1 MFKAGIHI
9 YRSLVMMICALW
21 LFSCVPQP
29 VLNKL
34 PDLELTAETVNDG
47 CILNATFSG
56 ELMGEYEAGFY
67 YGLTEEDMIKIPA
80 QWESSV
86 TFVAHISSLEYDAEY
101 MYKAYVNNG
110 YNEICS
116 ATESFKT
123 QASQSKPET
132 GGDDSMILPFNTVT
146 VGTMYSEVVVEV
158 GGEADFM
165 VSIPP
170 SGVNWIECSTDGRKC
185 TFAVSDNCDPTER
198 SCDVRFFNLVN
209 DEYEIL
215 TIYQPAVSL
224 TESNL
229 PFNYIEIPSAATHF
243 SMLLLEELFSG
254 IRFLYDGYGGS
265 GWLKWG
271 WRTDWKYLDF
281 DFEAEEN
288 LSMEERMCRVI
299 ITYDGFDS
307 VLTVVQKGRDEFF
320 DLEDPVVGEICLEAF
335 DIDEDGRLSYDELSQ
350 IPSDGL
356 DVLDFS
362 GTDVRSFDEF
372 RFFHNITEI
381 NEPIIEDTGLE
392 SIQFPENFHSLDQG
406 VFRNCTGLRIEDKA
420 SMMEMYIGQ
429 EVFKGCT
436 GIQSVVAYVV
446 GERAFENCTSLVEVL
461 QRASGVLPY
470 TFRNCESLSRFEF
483 SICDEGCHLVGEEAF
498 LGCVSLPEFTITK
511 DIIEIQSKAFYGCSS
526 LSAVYMHPDN
536 PPALGEDVF
545 TGTSTDL
552 KIYVPS
558 QSVDLYKSSW
568 PFLADRII
576 EGDF

>member
-47 CILNATFSG
+47 CIMNATFSG

-185 TFAVSDNCDPTER
+185 TFAVSDNCD
-198 SCDVRFFNLVN
+198 
-209 DEYEIL
+209 
-215 TIYQPAVSL
+215 
-224 TESNL
+224 
-229 PFNYIEIPSAATHF
+229 
-243 SMLLLEELFSG
+243 LLNE
-254 IRFLYDGYGGS
+254 
-265 GWLKWG
+265 
-271 WRTDWKYLDF
+271 
-281 DFEAEEN
+281 
-288 LSMEERMCRVI
+288 
-299 ITYDGFDS
+299 
-307 VLTVVQKGRDEFF
+307 VV
-320 DLEDPVVGEICLEAF
+320 
-335 DIDEDGRLSYDELSQ
+335 
-350 IPSDGL
+350 
-356 DVLDFS
+356 
-362 GTDVRSFDEF
+362 
-372 RFFHNITEI
+372 
-381 NEPIIEDTGLE
+381 
-392 SIQFPENFHSLDQG
+392 
-406 VFRNCTGLRIEDKA
+406 
-420 SMMEMYIGQ
+420 M
-429 EVFKGCT
+429 
-436 GIQSVVAYVV
+436 
-446 GERAFENCTSLVEVL
+446 
-461 QRASGVLPY
+461 
-470 TFRNCESLSRFEF
+470 
-483 SICDEGCHLVGEEAF
+483 
-498 LGCVSLPEFTITK
+498 CVS
-511 DIIEIQSKAFYGCSS
+511 
-526 LSAVYMHPDN
+526 
-536 PPALGEDVF
+536 
-545 TGTSTDL
+545 ST
-552 KIYVPS
+552 
-558 QSVDLYKSSW
+558 W
-568 PFLADRII
+568 
-576 EGDF
+576 